1 MKDVQIGSRKYTAY
15 WLSSILGF
23 LGFVLTMIAFIFISK
38 EGVEANLIAT
48 LGYIYLGYQLVLS
61 GAFFGLN
68 VVDNFA
74 DAKKM
79 LIKNDKPK

>member
-1 MKDVQIGSRKYTAY
+1 MEAPIGSRKYTAY
-15 WLSSILGF
+15 WLSSV
-23 LGFVLTMIAFIFISK
+23 LGFVGFMLTMFGFIFISK
-38 EGVEANLIAT
+38 EGVDANLVAT

-68 VVDNFA
+68 VANHFA

-79 LIKNDKPK
+79 LTPENKA

>member
-1 MKDVQIGSRKYTAY
+1 MEAPIGSRKYTAY

-23 LGFVLTMIAFIFISK
+23 IGFMLTMFGFIFIAGK
-38 EGVEANLIAT
+38 GVDANLVAT

-68 VVDNFA
+68 VANHFA
-74 DAKKM
+74 DAKAM
-79 LIKNDKPK
+79 LAEKKT

>member
-1 MKDVQIGSRKYTAY
+1 MEAPIGSRKYTAY

-23 LGFVLTMIAFIFISK
+23 VGFMLTMFGFIFIAK
-38 EGVEANLIAT
+38 EGVEGNLVAT

-68 VVDNFA
+68 VANHFA

-79 LIKNDKPK
+79 LAPEDKT

>member
-1 MKDVQIGSRKYTAY
+1 MKNVQIGTRKYTAY

-23 LGFVLTMIAFIFISK
+23 FGFILTMVAFIFVSK
-38 EGVEANLIAT
+38 EGVDANLIAT

-68 VVDNFA
+68 VADNFA
-74 DAKKM
+74 EARKM
-79 LIKNDKPK
+79 LNGNKT